1 MIQGK
6 RLLILGGG
14 ESGVGAALLGKQQ
27 GWEVFLSEKGS
38 ISDTYLQILK
48 ENEIQHEVG
57 SHNLLRLM
65 TADIVVKSPGIPD
78 SAPVV
83 KQLHESGKTI
93 ISEIEFASW
102 YTQSFIIGITGT
114 NGKTTTTRLIYHL
127 LKTGGLDV
135 GLGGNIGLSFAAMV
149 AKSPKPFYVL
159 ELSSFQLDGV
169 LKFKPDISILL
180 NITPDHLDRYHY
192 KMDLY
197 AKAKFKI
204 AENQSENDVFIIN
217 EDDKETA
224 ERYSN
229 YFLSPKLVKISQSML
244 SGNRLNVAGYL
255 FDLHNTVL
263 LGKHN
268 AMNAA
273 FAIQTALLAGVN
285 VDAIQQGLE
294 SFKNDPHRLEKIKTV
309 KDVLFINDS
318 KGTNVNAVY
327 YALEAME
334 KPVIWL
340 AGGLD
345 KGNDYNEILPLL
357 KSRVKA
363 LVAIGADNKPLK
375 KVFKNMIP
383 FYEIPDMIDAVK
395 QAYALAQ
402 PDGIVLLSPACAS
415 FDLYKN
421 YEDRGNQFRDAV
433 NNLNTAS

>member
-27 GWEVFLSEKGS
+27 GWEDFLSEKGS

-273 FAIQTALLAGVN
+273 FAIQTALRAGVN

>member
-14 ESGVGAALLGKQQ
+14 ESGVGAALLGKKQ
-27 GWEVFLSEKGS
+27 GWEVFLSEKGA
-38 ISDTYLQILK
+38 ITEAYLKILN
-48 ENEIQHEVG
+48 ENDIPFEMG

-78 SAPVV
+78 NVPVV
-83 KQLHESGKTI
+83 KKLQESGKTI

-127 LKTGGLDV
+127 LKTGNLDV

-149 AKSPKPFYVL
+149 AQSPKPVYVL
-159 ELSSFQLDGV
+159 ELSSFQLDGIK
-169 LKFKPDISILL
+169 KFRPDIALLL
-180 NITPDHLDRYHY
+180 NITPDHLDRYQY

-197 AKAKFKI
+197 IDSKFRI
-204 AENQSENDVFIIN
+204 MENQLEKDVFIVN
-217 EDDKETA
+217 EGDKES
-224 ERYSN
+224 EKRYN
-229 YFLSPKLVKISQSML
+229 NIFVTPRLVKISQSML
-244 SGNRLNVAGYL
+244 SGNQLTIAGYL
-255 FDLHNTVL
+255 FDLQGTVL

-273 FAIQTALLAGVN
+273 FAIQTALLMGLSPEL
-285 VDAIQQGLE
+285 IQQGLR
-294 SFKNDPHRLEKIKTV
+294 SFENDPHRLEKIK
-309 KDVLFINDS
+309 KIDKVLFINDS

-327 YALEAME
+327 FALEAMD

-345 KGNDYNEILPLL
+345 KGNDYNEILPLIS
-357 KSRVKA
+357 SRVKA
-363 LVAIGADNKPLK
+363 LVAIGADNKPLRK
-375 KVFKNMIP
+375 AFKNLLP
-383 FYEIPDMIDAVK
+383 FYEISDMGEAVK
-395 QAYALAQ
+395 EAFSLAQ
-402 PDGIVLLSPACAS
+402 PEGIVLLSPACAS

-421 YEDRGNQFRDAV
+421 YEDRGNQFRNAV
-433 NNLNTAS
+433 NALNGES

>member
-169 LKFKPDISILL
+169 LKFKPDISLLL

-285 VDAIQQGLE
+285 VDSIQQGLE

>member
-38 ISDTYLQILK
+38 ISDAYLQILK
-48 ENEIQHEVG
+48 ENDIHYEVG

-78 SAPVV
+78 NAPVV

-127 LKTGGLDV
+127 LKSGGLDV

-149 AKSPKPFYVL
+149 AQSPKPFYVL
-159 ELSSFQLDGV
+159 ELSSFQLDGI
-169 LKFKPDISILL
+169 LKFKPDISLLL
-180 NITPDHLDRYHY
+180 NITPDHLDRYQY

-197 AKAKFKI
+197 AKSKFKI
-204 AENQSENDVFIIN
+204 AENQAENDVFIIN
-217 EDDKETA
+217 DDDKETA
-224 ERYSN
+224 QRYSN
-229 YFLSPKLVKISQSML
+229 YFLSPKLLKISQSML

-255 FDLHNTVL
+255 FDLQNTVL
-263 LGKHN
+263 IGKHN

-285 VDAIQQGLE
+285 AEIIQLGLE
-294 SFKNDPHRLEKIKTV
+294 SFINDPHRLEKIKTV

-345 KGNDYNEILPLL
+345 KGNDYNEIIPLL

-375 KVFKNMIP
+375 KVFKNIIP
-383 FYEIPDMIDAVK
+383 FYEIPDMKDAVK
-395 QAYALAQ
+395 QAYTLAQ

-433 NNLNTAS
+433 NTLNTEL

>member
-135 GLGGNIGLSFAAMV
+135 GLGGNIGLSFDAMV

-169 LKFKPDISILL
+169 LKFKPDISLLL

-244 SGNRLNVAGYL
+244 SGNRLNLAGYL

>member
-285 VDAIQQGLE
+285 VDSIQQGLE

>member
-65 TADIVVKSPGIPD
+65 TTDIVVKSPGIPD

-169 LKFKPDISILL
+169 LKFKPDISLLL

-285 VDAIQQGLE
+285 VDSIQQGLE

>member
-169 LKFKPDISILL
+169 LKFKPDISLLL

-255 FDLHNTVL
+255 FDLQNTVL

-285 VDAIQQGLE
+285 VTSIQQGLE

-334 KPVIWL
+334 KPVVWL

-375 KVFKNMIP
+375 KVFKNMVP
-383 FYEIPDMIDAVK
+383 FYEIPDMKDAVK

-402 PDGIVLLSPACAS
+402 PNGIVLLSPACAS

>member
-78 SAPVV
+78 STPVV

-169 LKFKPDISILL
+169 LKFKPDISLLL

-255 FDLHNTVL
+255 FDLQNTVL

-285 VDAIQQGLE
+285 VTSIQQGLE

-334 KPVIWL
+334 KPVVWL

-375 KVFKNMIP
+375 KVFKNMVP
-383 FYEIPDMIDAVK
+383 FYEIPDMKDAVK

-402 PDGIVLLSPACAS
+402 PNGIVLLSPACAS

>member
-135 GLGGNIGLSFAAMV
+135 GLGGNIGLSFAALV

-169 LKFKPDISILL
+169 LKFKPDISLLL

>member
-169 LKFKPDISILL
+169 LKFKPDISLLL

-285 VDAIQQGLE
+285 VDSIQQGLE

-383 FYEIPDMIDAVK
+383 FYEISDMIDAVK

>member
-38 ISDTYLQILK
+38 INDTYLQILK

-169 LKFKPDISILL
+169 LKFKPDISLLL

>member
-169 LKFKPDISILL
+169 LKFKPDISLLL

-285 VDAIQQGLE
+285 LDAIQQGLE

>member
-38 ISDTYLQILK
+38 ISDTYIQILK

-285 VDAIQQGLE
+285 VDSIQQGLE

>member
-1 MIQGK
+1 
-6 RLLILGGG
+6 
-14 ESGVGAALLGKQQ
+14 
-27 GWEVFLSEKGS
+27 
-38 ISDTYLQILK
+38 
-48 ENEIQHEVG
+48 
-57 SHNLLRLM
+57 M

-169 LKFKPDISILL
+169 LKFKPDISLLL

>member
-169 LKFKPDISILL
+169 LKFKPDISLLL

>member
-48 ENEIQHEVG
+48 ENEIQYEVG

-78 SAPVV
+78 NAPVV

-114 NGKTTTTRLIYHL
+114 NGKTTTTRLIYHF
-127 LKTGGLDV
+127 LKSGGLDA

-149 AKSPKPFYVL
+149 AQSPKPFYVL
-159 ELSSFQLDGV
+159 ELSSFQLDGI
-169 LKFKPDISILL
+169 LKFKPDISLLL

-255 FDLHNTVL
+255 FDLQNTVL

-285 VDAIQQGLE
+285 AEIIQLGLE
-294 SFKNDPHRLEKIKTV
+294 SFINDPHRLEKVKTV

-327 YALEAME
+327 YALEAMD

-363 LVAIGADNKPLK
+363 IVAIGADNKPLK
-375 KVFKNMIP
+375 KVFKNMIS

>member
-1 MIQGK
+1 VEEKVVWVLPCWVNNRAG
-6 RLLILGGG
+6 RF
-14 ESGVGAALLGKQQ
+14 
-27 GWEVFLSEKGS
+27 FLSEKGS

-285 VDAIQQGLE
+285 VDSIQQGLE

>member
-383 FYEIPDMIDAVK
+383 FYEISDMIDAVK

>member
-169 LKFKPDISILL
+169 LKFKPDISLLL

-383 FYEIPDMIDAVK
+383 FYEISDMIDAVK

>member
-14 ESGVGAALLGKQQ
+14 ESGVGAALLGKKQ

-38 ISDTYLQILK
+38 IGDAYLKILQ
-48 ENEIQHEVG
+48 ENDIAYEVG

-78 SAPVV
+78 HVPVV
-83 KQLHESGKTI
+83 KQLLESGKTI

-135 GLGGNIGLSFAAMV
+135 GLGGNIGLSFAALV
-149 AKSPKPFYVL
+149 ANSPKPFYVL
-159 ELSSFQLDGV
+159 ELSSFQLDGIV
-169 LKFKPDISILL
+169 KFRPDISILL
-180 NITPDHLDRYHY
+180 NITPDHLDRYQY
-192 KMDLY
+192 KLDLY
-197 AKAKFKI
+197 ANAKFKI

-224 ERYSN
+224 QRYIN
-229 YFLSPKLVKISQSML
+229 YYLSPKLVKISQSML

-255 FDLHNTVL
+255 FDLQNTVL

-273 FAIQTALLAGVN
+273 FAIQTALLLGVN
-285 VDAIQQGLE
+285 ASSIQHGLE
-294 SFKNDPHRLEKIKTV
+294 SFKNDLHRLEKVRTL
-309 KDVLFINDS
+309 DHVLFINDS

-340 AGGLD
+340 AGGQD
-345 KGNDYNEILPLL
+345 KGNDYNEIIPLIQ
-357 KSRVKA
+357 SRVKA
-363 LVAIGADNKPLK
+363 LIAIGADNKPLK
-375 KVFKNMIP
+375 RVFKNMVP
-383 FYEIPDMIDAVK
+383 FYEITDMREAVK
-395 QAYALAQ
+395 QAFALAR
-402 PDGIVLLSPACAS
+402 PEGIVLLSPACAS

-421 YEDRGNQFRDAV
+421 YEDRGNQFRNAV
-433 NNLNTAS
+433 NTLISES

>member
-14 ESGVGAALLGKQQ
+14 ESGVGAALLGKKQ

-38 ISDTYLQILK
+38 INDDYLKILK
-48 ENEIQHEVG
+48 ENDIAYEVG

-78 SAPVV
+78 HVPVV
-83 KQLHESGKTI
+83 KQLQESGKTI

-127 LKTGGLDV
+127 LKTSGMDV

-149 AKSPKPFYVL
+149 AQSPKPFYVL
-159 ELSSFQLDGV
+159 ELSSFQLDGI
-169 LKFKPDISILL
+169 LKFRPDISLLL
-180 NITPDHLDRYHY
+180 NITPDHLDRYQY
-192 KMDLY
+192 KLDLY
-197 AKAKFKI
+197 ANAKFKI

-217 EDDKETA
+217 IDDKETA
-224 ERYSN
+224 HRYSN

-255 FDLHNTVL
+255 FDLQNTVL

-273 FAIQTALLAGVN
+273 FAIQTALFAGVN
-285 VDAIQQGLE
+285 AASIQQGLE
-294 SFKNDPHRLEKIKTV
+294 SFKNDPHRLEKVRTL
-309 KDVLFINDS
+309 DQVLFINDS

-327 YALEAME
+327 YALEAMD
-334 KPVIWL
+334 KPVVWL
-340 AGGLD
+340 AGGQD

-357 KSRVKA
+357 QNRVKA

-375 KVFKNMIP
+375 KVFKSIIP
-383 FYEIPDMIDAVK
+383 FYEIADMREAVK
-395 QAYALAQ
+395 KAYELAQ
-402 PDGIVLLSPACAS
+402 PGGIVLLSPACAS

-433 NNLNTAS
+433 NNLNTLS

>member
-169 LKFKPDISILL
+169 LKFKPDISLLL

-383 FYEIPDMIDAVK
+383 FYEIPDMIEAVK